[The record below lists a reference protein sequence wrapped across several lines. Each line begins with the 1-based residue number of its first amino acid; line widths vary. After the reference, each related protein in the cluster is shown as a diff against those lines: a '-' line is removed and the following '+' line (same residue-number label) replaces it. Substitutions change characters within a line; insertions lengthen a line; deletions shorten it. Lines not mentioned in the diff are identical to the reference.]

1 MDQLRR
7 RIGCHTITYE
17 ELEGEYEYDFKRKED
32 LKKEVRQ
39 LDEEK
44 EELRGID
51 LNNAKVCMDTNVENS
66 ELKQTIESLE
76 KKLRIQNLIMM
87 IL

>member
-1 MDQLRR
+1 MDPLRM
-7 RIGCHTITYE
+7 RIGRHTITYE
-17 ELEGEYEYDFKRKED
+17 ELEGESEYDFKRKED

-76 KKLRIQNLIMM
+76 KKLRI
-87 IL
+87 